1 MAQEDLQ
8 WVGGGQL
15 LLILHNEWTFGRG
28 SLVFALYPWLQVIH
42 AGGEELCCLVCCLMA
57 KVLQGLSIQRS
68 LKVNLS
74 VYADLFFSL
83 VCNQVQMMQ
92 EQM

>member
-42 AGGEELCCLVCCLMA
+42 AGGEELSSRLLFDG

-68 LKVNLS
+68 LKVS
-74 VYADLFFSL
+74 VYVDLFFSL

>member
-1 MAQEDLQ
+1 MNGHLVE
-8 WVGGGQL
+8 VL
-15 LLILHNEWTFGRG
+15 LFLLCIRG
-28 SLVFALYPWLQVIH
+28 CKLYMLGVRNYVFSSRLLFD
-42 AGGEELCCLVCCLMA
+42 G

-74 VYADLFFSL
+74 VYVDLFFSL

>member
-1 MAQEDLQ
+1 MSSC
-8 WVGGGQL
+8 L
-15 LLILHNEWTFGRG
+15 LFDG
-28 SLVFALYPWLQVIH
+28 
-42 AGGEELCCLVCCLMA
+42 

-74 VYADLFFSL
+74 VYVDLFFSL